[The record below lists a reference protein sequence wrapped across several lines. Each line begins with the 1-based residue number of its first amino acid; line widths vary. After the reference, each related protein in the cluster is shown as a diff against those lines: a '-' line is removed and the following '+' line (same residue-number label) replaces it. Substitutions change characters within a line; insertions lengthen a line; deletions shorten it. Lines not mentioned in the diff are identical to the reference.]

1 VTESIR
7 VDPQRPDP
15 AAISRAATLL
25 REGGLVAFPT
35 ETVYGLGAH
44 ALDRAAVR
52 RLFEAK
58 GRPATDPVIVHV
70 DSIDRLV
77 PLVAELPDQA
87 RALAQRFWPGPLT
100 FVLRRSP
107 VVPDEVTAGLDTVAV
122 RMPAHPVA
130 HAILAAAAVPVAA
143 PSANLFS
150 RPSPTQAAHVLED
163 LSGRIDLVVD
173 AGPTMLG
180 IESTVLDLSRDTP
193 TVLRPGATTL
203 DMLREVVPS
212 AAMAAV
218 AQADG
223 AAAPSPGLL
232 PKHYSPRTPLFLYEG
247 EPADSLQRLV
257 RDTMAAIAESQS
269 VGIIAAEEDWYA
281 LEGLTAPN
289 RSSVALRYLGSEHD
303 LPAIASR
310 LYTAFR
316 ELDSLGVSR
325 IFVRAFPTEEGLG
338 IAIQDRLRR
347 AAAGRIVW
355 R

>member
-1 VTESIR
+1 M
-7 VDPQRPDP
+7 
-15 AAISRAATLL
+15 LL
-25 REGGLVAFPT
+25 SPHQ
-35 ETVYGLGAH
+35 GACT
-44 ALDRAAVR
+44 AR
-52 RLFEAK
+52 R
-58 GRPATDPVIVHV
+58 R
-70 DSIDRLV
+70 
-77 PLVAELPDQA
+77 
-87 RALAQRFWPGPLT
+87 
-100 FVLRRSP
+100 
-107 VVPDEVTAGLDTVAV
+107 
-122 RMPAHPVA
+122 
-130 HAILAAAAVPVAA
+130 
-143 PSANLFS
+143 
-150 RPSPTQAAHVLED
+150 
-163 LSGRIDLVVD
+163 
-173 AGPTMLG
+173 
-180 IESTVLDLSRDTP
+180 
-193 TVLRPGATTL
+193 ATTL

>member
-1 VTESIR
+1 
-7 VDPQRPDP
+7 
-15 AAISRAATLL
+15 
-25 REGGLVAFPT
+25 
-35 ETVYGLGAH
+35 
-44 ALDRAAVR
+44 
-52 RLFEAK
+52 
-58 GRPATDPVIVHV
+58 
-70 DSIDRLV
+70 
-77 PLVAELPDQA
+77 
-87 RALAQRFWPGPLT
+87 
-100 FVLRRSP
+100 
-107 VVPDEVTAGLDTVAV
+107 
-122 RMPAHPVA
+122 
-130 HAILAAAAVPVAA
+130 
-143 PSANLFS
+143 
-150 RPSPTQAAHVLED
+150 
-163 LSGRIDLVVD
+163 
-173 AGPTMLG
+173 MLG
-180 IESTVLDLSRDTP
+180 IESTVVDLSRDTP

-247 EPADSLQRLV
+247 EPGEALQRLV
-257 RDTMAAIAESQS
+257 RDTMAAIADSQS

-281 LEGLTAPN
+281 LEGLTGPN
-289 RSSVALRYLGSEHD
+289 RSVELRYLGSEHD